1 MFHFLRNNQAVFKVA
16 VPFYIPI
23 SQAKKEGRTFT
34 TTTFRREYI
43 ASILNTYLDKH
54 FFKEDAALC
63 PHVATLEG
71 LTKSSRLGHFPPT
84 MGPAGSL
91 LSGGQMQ
98 IALWGSLAAAATFFV
113 ITFLIFLCSS
123 CDREKKPRQH
133 SGDHENLMNVPSDKE
148 MFSHSV
154 TSLATDA
161 PASSEQNG
169 ALTNG
174 DILSEDSTMTC
185 TQHYEEVQTSA
196 SDLLDS
202 QDSTGKP
209 KCHQSRE
216 LPRIPPESEVDTT
229 LNGESADGDQG
240 LGTEGPYEVLKD
252 SASQENMVEDC
263 LYETV
268 KEIKEVT
275 AAAHS
280 AGGHSSRSKS
290 TSTVKELPGP
300 QASGKTDFAEYASV
314 DRNKKCRQSA
324 NAESILGNPCD
335 PEEEAPPPVPI
346 KLLDENENLQEQAE
360 SKAGEG
366 AAEGTSETNKRF
378 SSLSYKSREEDP
390 TLTEEEISA
399 MYSSVHKKGQPGNK
413 SGQSLK
419 APESTYTSIQGAA
432 PRSPSSCNDLY
443 ATLKDFEKIPNSV
456 STRPAAGRPSGE
468 EPEPDYEAIQTLNRE
483 EEKAA
488 PETNSH
494 HGLFPKENDY
504 ESIGD
509 LQQCRDLTRL

>member
-1 MFHFLRNNQAVFKVA
+1 M
-16 VPFYIPI
+16 
-23 SQAKKEGRTFT
+23 
-34 TTTFRREYI
+34 
-43 ASILNTYLDKH
+43 
-54 FFKEDAALC
+54 
-63 PHVATLEG
+63 
-71 LTKSSRLGHFPPT
+71 
-84 MGPAGSL
+84 

-98 IALWGSLAAAATFFV
+98 IVLWESLAAVATFFL

-148 MFSHSV
+148 MFSRSV

-185 TQHYEEVQTSA
+185 MQHYEEVQTSA

-216 LPRIPPESEVDTT
+216 LPRIPPESAVDTM
-229 LNGESADGDQG
+229 LNGRSADGDQG
-240 LGTEGPYEVLKD
+240 PGMEGPYEVLKD
-252 SASQENMVEDC
+252 SSSQENMVEDC

-268 KEIKEVT
+268 KEIKEV
-275 AAAHS
+275 AAA
-280 AGGHSSRSKS
+280 APPGRGHSSRSKS
-290 TSTVKELPGP
+290 ASALKELPGP
-300 QASGKTDFAEYASV
+300 QGDSKTDFAEYASV

-324 NAESILGNPCD
+324 NAESILGNSCD
-335 PEEEAPPPVPI
+335 PEEEAPPPVPV
-346 KLLDENENLQEQAE
+346 KLLDENENPQE
-360 SKAGEG
+360 K
-366 AAEGTSETNKRF
+366 AEGEASEESAAQGTGETNKRF

-399 MYSSVHKKGQPGNK
+399 MYSSVNKQGQSGNK

-419 APESTYTSIQGAA
+419 ALESTYTSIQVAA
-432 PRSPSSCNDLY
+432 QRSPSSCNDLY
-443 ATLKDFEKIPNSV
+443 ATVKDFEKTPNSV
-456 STRPAAGRPSGE
+456 STLPAAGRPSE

-488 PETNSH
+488 PETSSH
-494 HGLFPKENDY
+494 RSLCPKENDY

-509 LQQCRDLTRL
+509 LQQSRDITRL

>member
-1 MFHFLRNNQAVFKVA
+1 
-16 VPFYIPI
+16 
-23 SQAKKEGRTFT
+23 
-34 TTTFRREYI
+34 
-43 ASILNTYLDKH
+43 
-54 FFKEDAALC
+54 
-63 PHVATLEG
+63 
-71 LTKSSRLGHFPPT
+71 
-84 MGPAGSL
+84 
-91 LSGGQMQ
+91 MQ
-98 IALWGSLAAAATFFV
+98 IVLWESLAAVATFFL

-148 MFSHSV
+148 MFSRSV

-185 TQHYEEVQTSA
+185 MQHYEEVQTSA

-216 LPRIPPESEVDTT
+216 LPRIPPESAVDTM
-229 LNGESADGDQG
+229 LNGRSADGDQG
-240 LGTEGPYEVLKD
+240 PGMEGPYEVLKD
-252 SASQENMVEDC
+252 SSSQENMVEDC

-268 KEIKEVT
+268 KEIKEV
-275 AAAHS
+275 AAA
-280 AGGHSSRSKS
+280 APPGRGHSSRSKS
-290 TSTVKELPGP
+290 ASALKELPGP
-300 QASGKTDFAEYASV
+300 QGDSKTDFAEYASV

-324 NAESILGNPCD
+324 NAESILGNSCD
-335 PEEEAPPPVPI
+335 PEEEAPPPVPV
-346 KLLDENENLQEQAE
+346 KLLDENENPQE
-360 SKAGEG
+360 K
-366 AAEGTSETNKRF
+366 AEGEASEESAAQGTGETNKRF

-399 MYSSVHKKGQPGNK
+399 MYSSVNKQGQSGNK

-419 APESTYTSIQGAA
+419 APESTYTSIQVAA
-432 PRSPSSCNDLY
+432 QRSPSSCNDLY
-443 ATLKDFEKIPNSV
+443 ATVKDFEKTPNSV
-456 STRPAAGRPSGE
+456 STLPAAGRPSE

-488 PETNSH
+488 PETSSH
-494 HGLFPKENDY
+494 RSLCPKENDY

-509 LQQCRDLTRL
+509 LQQSRDITRL

>member
-1 MFHFLRNNQAVFKVA
+1 
-16 VPFYIPI
+16 
-23 SQAKKEGRTFT
+23 
-34 TTTFRREYI
+34 
-43 ASILNTYLDKH
+43 
-54 FFKEDAALC
+54 
-63 PHVATLEG
+63 
-71 LTKSSRLGHFPPT
+71 
-84 MGPAGSL
+84 MGPEGSL

-98 IALWGSLAAAATFFV
+98 IVLWESLAAVATFFL

-148 MFSHSV
+148 MFSRSV

-185 TQHYEEVQTSA
+185 MQHYEEVQTSA

-216 LPRIPPESEVDTT
+216 LPRIPPESAVDTM
-229 LNGESADGDQG
+229 LNGRSADGDQG
-240 LGTEGPYEVLKD
+240 PGMEGPYEVLKD
-252 SASQENMVEDC
+252 SSSQENMVEDC

-268 KEIKEVT
+268 KEIKEV
-275 AAAHS
+275 AAA
-280 AGGHSSRSKS
+280 APPGRGHSSRSKS
-290 TSTVKELPGP
+290 ASALKELPGP
-300 QASGKTDFAEYASV
+300 QGDSKTDFAEYASV

-324 NAESILGNPCD
+324 NAESILGNSCD
-335 PEEEAPPPVPI
+335 PEEEAPPPVPV
-346 KLLDENENLQEQAE
+346 KLLDENENPQE
-360 SKAGEG
+360 K
-366 AAEGTSETNKRF
+366 AEGEASEESAAQGTGETNKRF

-399 MYSSVHKKGQPGNK
+399 MYSSVNKQGQSGNK

-419 APESTYTSIQGAA
+419 ALESTYTSIQVAA
-432 PRSPSSCNDLY
+432 QRSPSSCNDLY
-443 ATLKDFEKIPNSV
+443 ATVKDFEKTPNSV
-456 STRPAAGRPSGE
+456 STLPAAGRPSE

-488 PETNSH
+488 PETSSH
-494 HGLFPKENDY
+494 RSLCPKENDY

-509 LQQCRDLTRL
+509 LQQSRDITRL

>member
-1 MFHFLRNNQAVFKVA
+1 
-16 VPFYIPI
+16 
-23 SQAKKEGRTFT
+23 
-34 TTTFRREYI
+34 
-43 ASILNTYLDKH
+43 
-54 FFKEDAALC
+54 
-63 PHVATLEG
+63 
-71 LTKSSRLGHFPPT
+71 
-84 MGPAGSL
+84 MGPSGSV

-98 IALWGSLAAAATFFV
+98 IALWGSLAAVATFFL
-113 ITFLIFLCSS
+113 IAFLIFLCSS

-148 MFSHSV
+148 MFSRSV

-161 PASSEQNG
+161 LVSSEQNG

-174 DILSEDSTMTC
+174 DILSEDSTLTC
-185 TQHYEEVQTSA
+185 MQHYEEVQTSA

-216 LPRIPPESEVDTT
+216 LPRIPPDSAVDTM
-229 LNGESADGDQG
+229 LAARSVDGEQG
-240 LGTEGPYEVLKD
+240 PGMEGPYEVLKD
-252 SASQENMVEDC
+252 SSSQENMVEDC

-268 KEIKEVT
+268 KEIKEVAT
-275 AAAHS
+275 AAPPGKGQ
-280 AGGHSSRSKS
+280 GGKSKS
-290 TSTVKELPGP
+290 TSALKELPGP
-300 QASGKTDFAEYASV
+300 QTDGKADFAEYASV
-314 DRNKKCRQSA
+314 DRNKKCRQSV
-324 NAESILGNPCD
+324 NAESLLGNACD

-346 KLLDENENLQEQAE
+346 KLLDENENLEEKIEQ
-360 SKAGEG
+360 KVGEER

-399 MYSSVHKKGQPGNK
+399 MYSSVHKPGQSGNK

-432 PRSPSSCNDLY
+432 QTSPSSCNDLY
-443 ATLKDFEKIPNSV
+443 ATVKDFEKTLNSI
-456 STRPAAGRPSGE
+456 STPPPAGRPGQ
-468 EPEPDYEAIQTLNRE
+468 EPEPDYEAIQALNRE
-483 EEKAA
+483 EEKATLE
-488 PETNSH
+488 PNGH
-494 HGLFPKENDY
+494 HGLVPKENDY

-509 LQQCRDLTRL
+509 LQQSRDITRL

>member
-1 MFHFLRNNQAVFKVA
+1 
-16 VPFYIPI
+16 
-23 SQAKKEGRTFT
+23 
-34 TTTFRREYI
+34 
-43 ASILNTYLDKH
+43 
-54 FFKEDAALC
+54 
-63 PHVATLEG
+63 
-71 LTKSSRLGHFPPT
+71 
-84 MGPAGSL
+84 
-91 LSGGQMQ
+91 MQ
-98 IALWGSLAAAATFFV
+98 IVLWESLAAVATFFL

-148 MFSHSV
+148 MFSRSV

-185 TQHYEEVQTSA
+185 MQHYEEVQTSA

-216 LPRIPPESEVDTT
+216 LPRIPPESAVDTM
-229 LNGESADGDQG
+229 LNGRSADGDQG
-240 LGTEGPYEVLKD
+240 PGMEGPYEVLKD
-252 SASQENMVEDC
+252 SSSQENMVEDC

-268 KEIKEVT
+268 KEIKEV
-275 AAAHS
+275 AAA
-280 AGGHSSRSKS
+280 APPGRGHSSRSKS
-290 TSTVKELPGP
+290 ASALKELPGP
-300 QASGKTDFAEYASV
+300 QGDSKTDFAEYASV

-324 NAESILGNPCD
+324 NAESILGNSCD
-335 PEEEAPPPVPI
+335 PEEEAPPPVPV
-346 KLLDENENLQEQAE
+346 KLLDENENPQEKAE
-360 SKAGEG
+360 GEASEES
-366 AAEGTSETNKRF
+366 AAEGTGETNKRF

-399 MYSSVHKKGQPGNK
+399 MYSSVNKQGQSGNK

-419 APESTYTSIQGAA
+419 APESTYTSIQVAA
-432 PRSPSSCNDLY
+432 QRSPSSCNDLY
-443 ATLKDFEKIPNSV
+443 ATVKDFEKTPNSV
-456 STRPAAGRPSGE
+456 STLPAAGRPSE

-488 PETNSH
+488 PETSSH
-494 HGLFPKENDY
+494 RSLCPKENDY

-509 LQQCRDLTRL
+509 LQQSRDITRL

>member
-1 MFHFLRNNQAVFKVA
+1 MGSAAYL
-16 VPFYIPI
+16 
-23 SQAKKEGRTFT
+23 KK
-34 TTTFRREYI
+34 Y
-43 ASILNTYLDKH
+43 
-54 FFKEDAALC
+54 
-63 PHVATLEG
+63 
-71 LTKSSRLGHFPPT
+71 
-84 MGPAGSL
+84 
-91 LSGGQMQ
+91 
-98 IALWGSLAAAATFFV
+98 
-113 ITFLIFLCSS
+113 
-123 CDREKKPRQH
+123 
-133 SGDHENLMNVPSDKE
+133 PSDKE
-148 MFSHSV
+148 MFSRSI
-154 TSLATDA
+154 TSLATDV

-185 TQHYEEVQTSA
+185 MQHYEEVQTSA

-216 LPRIPPESEVDTT
+216 LPRIPPESEVDAT
-229 LNGESADGDQG
+229 LNGRSADGDQG
-240 LGTEGPYEVLKD
+240 LGMEGPYEVLKD
-252 SASQENMVEDC
+252 SSSQENMVEDC

-275 AAAHS
+275 SAAHP
-280 AGGHSSRSKS
+280 AQGHNSKSKS
-290 TSTVKELPGP
+290 TSAVKELPGP
-300 QASGKTDFAEYASV
+300 QADGKTDFVEYASV

-324 NAESILGNPCD
+324 NAESILGNSRD
-335 PEEEAPPPVPI
+335 PEEEAPPPVPV
-346 KLLDENENLQEQAE
+346 KLLDENENLREKAE
-360 SKAGEG
+360 RKAEDGA
-366 AAEGTSETNKRF
+366 AAEGTSETNKRL
-378 SSLSYKSREEDP
+378 SSMSYKSREEDP

-399 MYSSVHKKGQPGNK
+399 MYSSVHKKGQAGNK

-419 APESTYTSIQGAA
+419 PPESTSTSTQGAA

-443 ATLKDFEKIPNSV
+443 ATVKDLEKAPDSI
-456 STRPAAGRPSGE
+456 STLPAAGRPSE
-468 EPEPDYEAIQTLNRE
+468 EPEPDYEAIQALNRE

-509 LQQCRDLTRL
+509 LQQCRDITRL